1 MIAREAL
8 DGGGGAEPR
17 AWTVRGNEGVDCPGR
32 DGGHPLP
39 GALTILIVASE
50 WDRVVD
56 MATGFVQRLA
66 DQAKQ
71 RVEEFADGQAEG
83 IWKQAEHDLR
93 VRCEQLGDSLHLSH
107 GSSGGHAEGS
117 REHPLTW
124 ETMFRLPSRSYSS
137 VADEAQALASG
148 DGEVSVKVD
157 FHHVGTEVRYSAA
170 ITRRDQVLREG
181 ASGVIKAPFGV
192 IGAYADVK
200 SALTRIET
208 FIDGSGPFI
217 REQLLTEDTA

>member
-1 MIAREAL
+1 M
-8 DGGGGAEPR
+8 
-17 AWTVRGNEGVDCPGR
+17 
-32 DGGHPLP
+32 
-39 GALTILIVASE
+39 ASE
-50 WDRVVD
+50 WERVVD

-71 RVEEFADGQAEG
+71 RVEEFADAQAEG

-107 GSSGGHAEGS
+107 GSSGGYDAGD
-117 REHPLTW
+117 REHPLSS
-124 ETMFRLPSRSYSS
+124 ETTFRLPSRSYAS

-148 DGEVSVKVD
+148 EGEISVTVH
-157 FHHVGTEVRYSAA
+157 FHHIGTQVRYSAA
-170 ITRRDQVLREG
+170 ITRRDVVLRAG
-181 ASGVIKAPFGV
+181 PSGVVNAPFGV
-192 IGAYADVK
+192 IAAYAAIKD
-200 SALTRIET
+200 ALAEVDR